1 MESGFVKADD
11 DRQFEEQIRPPSLD
25 QFIGQ
30 SRIKENLSVAV
41 RSARKRSDAV
51 DHILFCGLPGV
62 GKTTLSRIIANEM
75 GTKLV
80 LLSGPILKRPADLVS
95 CLTQLEKGDVLFIDE
110 IHRIAA
116 DVEEYLYS
124 AMEDFFIV
132 INVEKGVNG
141 KTVKIPLKKF
151 TLIGATTREALLSE
165 PFRSRFVIVERLE
178 PYPAEDLVQIIKRDA
193 KILRI
198 GVDKEASDALAR
210 RARGIPRIAIRFLKR
225 ARDFA
230 CVSSQNKI
238 DSKIASTTL
247 EKLEVDDEG
256 LESLDRKI
264 LQVLADHNGEPIGL
278 KTISAAINE
287 SAETIEEIYEPY
299 LIQKGYL
306 VKTNRGRK
314 PTDKCLKRFGKGTTQ
329 TLFQ

>member
-1 MESGFVKADD
+1 MESLFVSADD
-11 DRQFEEQIRPPSLD
+11 DRQFEEQIRPPSFD

-41 RSARKRSDAV
+41 RSAKKRSDAV

-62 GKTTLSRIIANEM
+62 GKTTLARIIANEM

-80 LLSGPILKRPADLVS
+80 LLSGPILKRPADLVA
-95 CLTQLEKGDVLFIDE
+95 CLTQMNKGDVLFIDE

-132 INVEKGVNG
+132 INVEKGLNG

-151 TLIGATTREALLSE
+151 TLVGATTREALLSE

-178 PYPAEDLVQIIKRDA
+178 PYPVEDLVRIIQRDSKILKIAIDRDA
-193 KILRI
+193 S
-198 GVDKEASDALAR
+198 ETLAR

-230 CVSSQNKI
+230 CVSSRNRI
-238 DSKIASTTL
+238 DSKIAATTL
-247 EKLEVDDEG
+247 EKMEIDEEG
-256 LESLDRKI
+256 LGPTDRKI
-264 LQVLADHNGEPIGL
+264 LQILADNNGEPVGL
-278 KTISAAINE
+278 KTISAAVNE
-287 SAETIEEIYEPY
+287 SPETIEEIHEPY